1 MDGGRQPCVGL
12 HNYTRL
18 MEVYS
23 YGIVMRLQVVGV
35 YGQTGVLAAD
45 IVVQF
50 SYARM
55 IGVAVSGWCWLFQ
68 LCLW

>member
-1 MDGGRQPCVGL
+1 M
-12 HNYTRL
+12 L

-35 YGQTGVLAAD
+35 YGQMGVLAAD
-45 IVVQF
+45 MVVQF

-68 LCLW
+68 LYMG